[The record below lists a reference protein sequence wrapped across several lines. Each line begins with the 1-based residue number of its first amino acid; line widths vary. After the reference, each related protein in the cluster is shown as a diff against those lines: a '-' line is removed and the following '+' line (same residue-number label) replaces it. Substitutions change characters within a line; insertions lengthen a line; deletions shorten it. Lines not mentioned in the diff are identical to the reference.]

1 MAAGHGSLAEF
12 QGTETSLSLHRILV
26 ILVTITILGPA
37 WVASSMADSV
47 TLIWTAP
54 GEDSLVG
61 RADRYDLRYSTQ
73 LITAQNFGQADSAT
87 RMPLPATPGTR
98 QSYVLDGLPSG
109 VLHYIA
115 IKTADQA
122 GNWSAISNVIS
133 RMPQSTAQAPAA
145 TALMSPEDGATGV
158 AIDPTLAWQASSGA
172 TSYRMQ
178 VARAVDFS
186 SPVVDQGGIVGTS
199 YAVGGLANDSTYY
212 WRVQATSAGGLSVW
226 SSVRSFQTVAE
237 AVAHPLPGVSFSA
250 PRPNPARDQSRFEC
264 TLPEAAQV
272 KVEVFDLVGRRVA
285 LLADQACAAGPLEL
299 VFDLRDDRGLRLV
312 AGVYL
317 VRAQLGSAAFKQ
329 RLVIVR

>member
-186 SPVVDQGGIVGTS
+186 SPVVDQGGIAGTS
-199 YAVGGLANDSTYY
+199 YAVSGLVNDSNYY
-212 WRVQATSAGGLSVW
+212 WRVQATSAGGLGAW
-226 SSVRSFQTVAE
+226 SNARSFRTVAW
-237 AVAHPLPGVSFSA
+237 PQSRVSFSA